1 MKSLFKL
8 TSGEIIN
15 MTDYYFEDGQRL
27 KLEINDVDR
36 QEIETPFGILIK
48 VEEFTKEGVPAREP
62 IYFMR
67 VSDIEDAYNIYLGIE
82 SIIYV

>member
-1 MKSLFKL
+1 MKSMFKL
-8 TSGEIIN
+8 TSGEITN
-15 MTDYYFEDGQRL
+15 MTDYYFEDGQHL

-36 QEIETPFGILIK
+36 QEIETPFGVLIK

-67 VSDIEDAYNIYLGIE
+67 VDDIEDVYNIYSGIE
-82 SIIYV
+82 CVMYV